1 MRPMPHNPAEPC
13 GADPLVRAGPPGPAS
28 RQRNANRRVV
38 LLRLFLA
45 LAFAA
50 TLTAAPVTLKVRIQ
64 SATIEMPLEQYVAAV
79 LAGECST
86 FRSDEGVKA
95 MAVAA
100 RSYALNL
107 RGRHAAQGYDL
118 CATTHCQRVDPDAVT
133 PRLAS
138 LAAQTSGELLWFE
151 GKPAFACYSRS
162 CGGATEDARAVWP
175 DLRAPFLRSHPDP
188 YCPRQPAAE
197 WHWSAPAAEI
207 ASALRQS
214 HLRAPAEITAI
225 AIAQRTASGRV
236 QVLALVGTAAPVRL
250 SASSFRFAIGRAL
263 GFHTVRS
270 DRWSVAREGAQLSF
284 VGTGDGHGVGLCQ
297 LGADQMGVEGRGYR
311 EILAFY
317 YPGTVL
323 GLTARG
329 LAWRRIGG
337 ETVAL
342 MTTQPDRDGAVLAA
356 AERQVK
362 GIASQY
368 GWTPPGGIEIRLYPD
383 VETFRN
389 VTGEPGWVAART
401 AGRRIHLQP
410 AAVLRTRSALDSTI
424 HHELLHVFV
433 EAQAAPGIPV
443 WFREGL
449 VGYLEHPVRTGG
461 PGARESDLRQTE
473 DAARARRA
481 YMAAAQKVAALVQRH
496 GAPAVL
502 AWLKSGL
509 PASVSE
515 PRP

>member
-1 MRPMPHNPAEPC
+1 VSGATFWWGRRFRLPRPLAGVFFSPSK
-13 GADPLVRAGPPGPAS
+13 GA
-28 RQRNANRRVV
+28 VV
-38 LLRLFLA
+38 FLA
-45 LAFAA
+45 LVFCA
-50 TLTAAPVTLKVRIQ
+50 TLTAAPATLKVRIQ

-86 FRSDEGVKA
+86 FRSEEAIKA

-118 CATTHCQRVDPDAVT
+118 CATTHCQRVDPGAVT

-138 LAAQTSGELLWFE
+138 LAAQTAGELLWYE
-151 GKPAFACYSRS
+151 GRPAFACYSRS
-162 CGGATEDARAVWP
+162 CGGTTEDARAVWP
-175 DLRAPFLRSHPDP
+175 DLRAPFLRAHADP
-188 YCPRQPAAE
+188 YCPRQGGE
-197 WHWSAPAAEI
+197 QWRWSAPAVDIVA
-207 ASALRQS
+207 ALGKSQ
-214 HLRAPAEITAI
+214 LRTPAEITGI
-225 AIAQRTASGRV
+225 AIAQRTASGRAR
-236 QVLALVGTAAPVRL
+236 VLTLVGTSAQVRV

-263 GFHTVRS
+263 GFNTLRS
-270 DRWSVAREGAQLSF
+270 DQWSAVREGAQLSF

-297 LGADQMGVEGRGYR
+297 LGADQMGLEGHGYR

-317 YPGTVL
+317 YPGATL

-342 MTTQPDRDGAVLAA
+342 MTTQPDRDGTLLGT

-362 GIASQY
+362 EIAARY
-368 GWTPPGGIEIRLYPD
+368 DWTPPNGIEIRVYPD
-383 VETFRN
+383 VDTFRN
-389 VTGEPGWVAART
+389 ATGEPGWVAART
-401 AGRRIHLQP
+401 SGRRIHMQP
-410 AAVLRTRSALDSTI
+410 AAALRARGALDSTI

-449 VGYLEHPVRTGG
+449 VGYLEHPVRTAA
-461 PGARESDLRQTE
+461 PDVPAADLRQTE

-481 YMAAAQKVAALVQRH
+481 YTAAAQRVAALVQRH
-496 GAPAVL
+496 GTAAVL

-509 PASVSE
+509 PASITE